1 MAEVIKNYVFN
12 KDKSFVIFNN
22 KYYVSARH
30 LTKVRSIPKGI
41 QVYDNDNYIGNFGRI
56 TFSNDRL
63 HIYQNNQEVAYC
75 KVNDD
80 FFNEITN
87 QLPKVDQWTF

>member
-1 MAEVIKNYVFN
+1 MAEVIKNYIFN

-30 LTKVRSIPKGI
+30 LTKVRSIPNGL
-41 QVYDNDNYIGNFGRI
+41 QVYDNDNYVGNFGRLYFKCNQI
-56 TFSNDRL
+56 QV
-63 HIYQNNQEVAYC
+63 HQNGQEVAYC
-75 KVNDD
+75 KANDD

-87 QLPKVDQWTF
+87 QLPKVTQWTF